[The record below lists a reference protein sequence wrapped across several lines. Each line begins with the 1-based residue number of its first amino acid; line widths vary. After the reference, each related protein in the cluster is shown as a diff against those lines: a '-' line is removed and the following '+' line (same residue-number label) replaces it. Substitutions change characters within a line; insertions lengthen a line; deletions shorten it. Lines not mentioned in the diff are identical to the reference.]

1 MSIEK
6 SLFIQISAVTL
17 SMRNVKPIG
26 RGKME
31 KTKGKRRLSKS
42 EREKR
47 KDKVTSFIVLAI
59 AAVFFIFPFLY
70 MFGSSVKSD
79 LDLQLHP
86 EMIFPSDWSEW
97 TFERYLG
104 FFVYE
109 GQVAALPVLL
119 LNSLWSTGATVLLTI
134 VLDLLM
140 AYAVIFIRFKAKK
153 PIVNFLYIWMAIP
166 GVIATAPQFALYATF
181 RNMFNLYEGMG
192 AYFYIYLWL
201 ILPGTTSIFNVLLM
215 RNMFASIPMEI
226 IESARSDGAKNRT
239 IFFRI
244 VVPLARST
252 ILLITLF
259 TFSSS
264 WNSLAWPM
272 LILNGEDRYWKTLTL
287 ALTGYTGGTSWG
299 QVGYSMATS
308 VFALIPTLIIFLFT
322 QNKMID
328 GLATTGVKK

>member
-1 MSIEK
+1 
-6 SLFIQISAVTL
+6 
-17 SMRNVKPIG
+17 MRNVKPIG

-166 GVIATAPQFALYATF
+166 GVIATAPQFVLYATF

-244 VVPLARST
+244 VVPLARSP
-252 ILLITLF
+252 ILLIALF

>member
-1 MSIEK
+1 
-6 SLFIQISAVTL
+6 
-17 SMRNVKPIG
+17 MRNVKPIG

-244 VVPLARST
+244 VVPFHHSFDSAFHLLFELEQSCMAHAHLKRRGQILEDVDACFDRIYRRNKLGTGWLFDGNKRIRADPYAYYFPVYAKQDDRRSCHH
-252 ILLITLF
+252 
-259 TFSSS
+259 
-264 WNSLAWPM
+264 
-272 LILNGEDRYWKTLTL
+272 GC
-287 ALTGYTGGTSWG
+287 
-299 QVGYSMATS
+299 
-308 VFALIPTLIIFLFT
+308 
-322 QNKMID
+322 
-328 GLATTGVKK
+328 